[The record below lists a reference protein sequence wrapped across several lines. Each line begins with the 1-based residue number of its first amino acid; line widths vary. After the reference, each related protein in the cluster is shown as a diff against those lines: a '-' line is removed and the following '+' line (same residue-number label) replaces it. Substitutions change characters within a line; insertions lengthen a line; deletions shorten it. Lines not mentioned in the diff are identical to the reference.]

1 LRLIARDPVVK
12 QWYRLKSNRPGA
24 VKNKCVIALMR
35 KLAKALWHSAHG
47 AAFDTNKLFNLQ
59 AVVAA

>member
-1 LRLIARDPVVK
+1 
-12 QWYRLKSNRPGA
+12 